1 MTLPRLTLLAA
12 ALTPSAF
19 AQQADPA
26 TPAKIEKVEVR
37 AAADGYDARRE
48 DTASKIVVGHDEIVK
63 YGDTSVLDVFK
74 RLPGVTVSG
83 NGRGGEVRMRGL
95 GSGYTQILVNGE
107 RAPAGFSMEALAPDA
122 IERIEIMR
130 AATAEF
136 STQAI
141 AGTINIV
148 LRKTVKVGQRELKL
162 GLAGGAG
169 SVGPDATLLLSDRV
183 GKMSYSVTI
192 NSYYSHFKRESP
204 STELRTGRDGALA
217 QDDLTQYADA
227 GTMKGFGIAP
237 RLHWTLDNGDT
248 ITSQS
253 YANLWRYASGAES
266 DTVTRFGTALAY
278 PYVAWDSASRTQFQR
293 SDLTWV
299 KKLDAGAKLELKIGA
314 SHAGVATGTARG
326 GYASRGGP
334 LVVDS
339 DVHMRG
345 NERAFTSTGKY
356 TSPLGGGHALA
367 AGWDG
372 GVNRRDERRTETGML
387 IDPLLGS
394 VPDNSDAGYH
404 AKVRRLAG
412 YAQDEWNVTER
423 WSVYMGMR
431 WEGISTDVAG
441 DQFDAVTARSSVW
454 SPLFQTLYKLPDTRG
469 DQLRFALTRT
479 YKAPSTQRLIPRPQ
493 KSAYNTEN
501 EPDYSGNPA
510 LKPELA
516 TGIDAGYEH
525 YWESGAMVSVS
536 ASARRITDYTRYE
549 TDLIGTRYVS
559 RPLNT
564 GMAHTRGLELEAKFP
579 LRAVFAAAPAIDV
592 RASASRNWSSVD
604 AVAGPDNRVD
614 QQIPFSSTLG
624 LDYKGGQLT
633 AGASFSLRTGGLVQI
648 SDKQTARAP
657 VARDL
662 ETYAVW
668 KFDAKTQLRV
678 VLSNLLARDYVSEST
693 YVDPVRGTTVR
704 RSVSPSDPSL
714 RMTMEMKF

>member
-12 ALTPSAF
+12 ALSPSAF
-19 AQQADPA
+19 AQQAEPA
-26 TPAKIEKVEVR
+26 APVKIEKVEVR
-37 AAADGYDARRE
+37 AAADSYDARRE

-83 NGRGGEVRMRGL
+83 SGRGGEVRMRGL

-136 STQAI
+136 STQSI

-148 LRKTVKVGQRELKL
+148 LRKTVKVGQRELKFGA
-162 GLAGGAG
+162 GLARG

-192 NSYYSHFKRESP
+192 NSYYHHFKRDSP
-204 STELRTGRDGALA
+204 STERRTRPDGVLA
-217 QDDLTQYADA
+217 QDDLTNYSDS
-227 GTMKGFGIAP
+227 GSMKGFGIAP

-253 YANLWRYASGAES
+253 YANLWRYASDAQS
-266 DTVTRFGTALAY
+266 DTVTRFGTPLAF
-278 PYVAWDSASRTQFQR
+278 PFVAWETANRSQFQR
-293 SDLTWV
+293 TDLTWV
-299 KKLDAGAKLELKIGA
+299 KKLDAGAKLDLKIGA
-314 SHAGVATGTARG
+314 SHGEVTTATAR
-326 GYASRGGP
+326 ADHAVRGGP
-334 LVVDS
+334 VVVDD
-339 DVHMRG
+339 DVNTRG
-345 NERAFTSTGKY
+345 SERAYTSTGKY

-372 GVNRRDERRTETGML
+372 GANQRDERRTETGTL
-387 IDPLLGS
+387 FDPLLGEA
-394 VPDNSDAGYH
+394 PDESDARYH
-404 AKVRRLAG
+404 ARVRRLAA

-423 WSVYMGMR
+423 WSVYLGLR
-431 WEGISTDVAG
+431 WEGVSTDVDG
-441 DQFDAVTARSSVW
+441 DGFSPATARSSVW
-454 SPLFQTLYKLPDTRG
+454 SPLFQTLYKLPGTRG

-479 YKAPSTQRLIPRPQ
+479 YKAPSTQRLIPRVQ

-501 EPDYSGNPA
+501 EPDVSGNPA

-525 YWESGAMVSVS
+525 FWESGAMVSVS
-536 ASARRITDYTRYE
+536 TSARRISDYTRYQ

-559 RPLNT
+559 RPLNA
-564 GMAHTRGLELEAKFP
+564 GRAHTRGLELEAKFP
-579 LRAVFAAAPAIDV
+579 LRAVLASAPAIDV
-592 RASASRNWSSVD
+592 RASVSRNWSSVD
-604 AVAGPDNRVD
+604 AVAGPNNRVD

-633 AGASFSLRTGGLVQI
+633 AGASYSLRTGGLVQI
-648 SDKQTARAP
+648 SDKQSARAP
-657 VARDL
+657 VSRDL
-662 ETYAVW
+662 EAYAVW
-668 KFDAKTQLRV
+668 KFSAKTQLRV
-678 VLSNLLARDYVSEST
+678 VLSNLLARDYVSDT
-693 YVDPVRGTTVR
+693 AYVDPVRGTTER
-704 RSVSPSDPSL
+704 HSAAPSDPSL
-714 RMTMEMKF
+714 RLTMEMKF